1 MATSD
6 SSAPNW
12 LGLLKW
18 SLAHSDGTSPT
29 TDAHAMS
36 EEDKQFLERA
46 LKEGV
51 KDEPARM
58 QEIMAEVVGLLDT
71 QGCAAKGA
79 HLEDVLEELRDI
91 TEQIDMARVFV
102 RFGGLQ
108 CLMGLLESPEPLTVE
123 LRSVAAGVIGT
134 LAQNNLEVQ
143 DAIFTQGTVD
153 RLARLCLA
161 TDTAALAAKVLYA
174 ISCIVRNHAAAEA
187 HFILQH
193 SAGLFTRALAPK
205 SVGGELPPPVL
216 ARRAVFL
223 ANALINSDVHGSST
237 SSSSSSSSSIH
248 GSDGGG
254 DRLREVLVP
263 VLVPA
268 VFPYVNG
275 PDVDLREGSL
285 RLLTSLALTASGR
298 ECLQSAAHAEAL
310 EATLCARQGSQIGDD
325 GFDEQEVHEQ
335 ALVAELRAALVA
347 SLAAATNAV
356 TAPSTASDES
366 TSLPPPLPAGEAAP
380 PVLLLQPPALH
391 AASVP
396 P

>member
-58 QEIMAEVVGLLDT
+58 QEIMAEVVSLLDT
-71 QGCAAKGA
+71 QGCAAQGA

-223 ANALINSDVHGSST
+223 ANALINSDVHGSSG
-237 SSSSSSSSSIH
+237 SSSSSH
-248 GSDGGG
+248 GSDGGA

-268 VFPYVNG
+268 VLPYVNG

-347 SLAAATNAV
+347 PLVAAATNAV
-356 TAPSTASDES
+356 TAPSTASATDES
-366 TSLPPPLPAGEAAP
+366 TPLPPPLPAGEAAP

>member
-1 MATSD
+1 
-6 SSAPNW
+6 
-12 LGLLKW
+12 
-18 SLAHSDGTSPT
+18 
-29 TDAHAMS
+29 
-36 EEDKQFLERA
+36 
-46 LKEGV
+46 
-51 KDEPARM
+51 
-58 QEIMAEVVGLLDT
+58 
-71 QGCAAKGA
+71 
-79 HLEDVLEELRDI
+79 
-91 TEQIDMARVFV
+91 
-102 RFGGLQ
+102 
-108 CLMGLLESPEPLTVE
+108 
-123 LRSVAAGVIGT
+123 
-134 LAQNNLEVQ
+134 
-143 DAIFTQGTVD
+143 
-153 RLARLCLA
+153 
-161 TDTAALAAKVLYA
+161 
-174 ISCIVRNHAAAEA
+174 
-187 HFILQH
+187 LQH

-237 SSSSSSSSSIH
+237 SSSSSSSIH

-298 ECLQSAAHAEAL
+298 EYLQSAVHAEAL

-347 SLAAATNAV
+347 PLAAAANAV
-356 TAPSTASDES
+356 TAPSTASATDES
-366 TSLPPPLPAGEAAP
+366 TPLPPPLPAGEAAP